1 MAFKAKK
8 LDTLKKK
15 QDQLKAQIQAL
26 QAVDKT
32 RERKR
37 ETRRKILVGAY
48 YLDKARQEDAF
59 NQLVS
64 IMDNYLKR
72 ESDRRLFEL
81 APLQSTPADQDA

>member
-26 QAVDKT
+26 EAVDKT

-59 NQLVS
+59 NQLVG

-81 APLQSTPADQDA
+81 APLQSTPADQDV